1 MESTQWFYLKNGQ
14 QRGPVDT
21 GDLANLIHSGVL
33 PPDTLVFTSTQADW
47 IPANTT
53 GVFPFKA
60 ATLTAGNNTYKRR
73 AIAAVVLLLLMLGG
87 GLLVMQHTLNMDDRV
102 RGKYQFDAAQP
113 SPRKEAAEQNDSE
126 NPQSNGRLDS
136 GNRGPVA
143 DDVTLQNKLADLQRQ
158 IAAGKKRESRN
169 DDQLAEV
176 NIARLQ
182 LEQSLDDSRNQIADL
197 SRQIKKL
204 DNQSQLGNMTD
215 DGLAASREIRF
226 QLEQRLAAVSRSNAD
241 LLQRVKE
248 MKAND
253 EQDSQNN
260 AVLTAQSRMAS
271 KELKTA
277 QRIISSLQQQ
287 LKDANPPASNT
298 PKERAHAVG
307 DIKYVNTLSKFI
319 GINGGSDNGV
329 KNGDVFLIISLSTGE
344 FLGRITITKTGPS
357 FAGGTLNNQGVGRLR
372 TGDLL
377 FR

>member
-1 MESTQWFYLKNGQ
+1 MESTQWFYLKKGQ

-21 GDLANLIHSGVL
+21 GDLTSLIHSGVL

-53 GVFPFKA
+53 GVFPLKA
-60 ATLTAGNNTYKRR
+60 ATLTAGNNTFKRR
-73 AIAAVVLLLLMLGG
+73 AIGAVILLLLMLGG
-87 GLLVMQHTLNMDDRV
+87 GLLVMQHTLNEDDRV

-113 SPRKEAAEQNDSE
+113 SPRKKAAEQNDSG

-136 GNRGPVA
+136 GNLGPVA

-169 DDQLAEV
+169 DNQLAEV

-182 LEQSLDDSRNQIADL
+182 LEQSLDDSRNQVADL
-197 SRQIKKL
+197 SRQIIKL
-204 DNQSQLGNMTD
+204 DNQSQFGNMTD
-215 DGLAASREIRF
+215 DGLAASRERRF

-248 MKAND
+248 IKAND
-253 EQDSQNN
+253 QQDSQNN
-260 AVLTAQSRMAS
+260 AGLTAQLRIAS

-277 QRIISSLQQQ
+277 QQIISSLQQQ
-287 LKDANPPASNT
+287 LKDANPPASNI
-298 PKERAHAVG
+298 PKERTHAVG
-307 DIKYVNTLSKFI
+307 DIKYVNARQKFI

-357 FAGGTLNNQGVGRLR
+357 FAGGTLNNQGISRLR
-372 TGDLL
+372 KGDLL